1 MEDDGKGFDL
11 GEVSRATEKGRGLGL
26 MGMRERVALFSGNL
40 TIDTAPGAGTQ
51 ASDRGPSGR
60 VEKWQEIR
68 VLIVDDHAILREG
81 IRALLSLYPDIEV
94 VGEAEDGLQAISMT
108 RQLAPDIVLMD
119 IAMPGLGGLEATVE
133 IRKQSPDS
141 RVVILTQHDDTE
153 YIFPILKAGA
163 SGYVLKKA
171 VGTELV
177 AAIRAVHRG
186 ESFLYP
192 SVATA
197 VIEGY
202 LAKGR
207 GCGVQLR
214 PAERPG
220 EAGAQADRR
229 GATRTRRSRTC

>member
-1 MEDDGKGFDL
+1 MAKI
-11 GEVSRATEKGRGLGL
+11 K
-26 MGMRERVALFSGNL
+26 
-40 TIDTAPGAGTQ
+40 
-51 ASDRGPSGR
+51 
-60 VEKWQEIR
+60 

-94 VGEAEDGLQAISMT
+94 VGEAEDGLQAISLT
-108 RQLAPDIVLMD
+108 RQLGPDIVLTD

-133 IRKQSPDS
+133 IRKQSPNS
-141 RVVILTQHDDTE
+141 RVVILTQHDDSE

-177 AAIRAVHRG
+177 AAIRAVYRG

-202 LAKGR
+202 LSRGEDSESRYDRLSDREKQVLKLIAEGHTNKEIAEMLSLSVKTVLAHRANLMEKLDIHNRTELVKYAIRKGLVTVT
-207 GCGVQLR
+207 G
-214 PAERPG
+214 
-220 EAGAQADRR
+220 
-229 GATRTRRSRTC
+229 

>member
-1 MEDDGKGFDL
+1 MA
-11 GEVSRATEKGRGLGL
+11 R
-26 MGMRERVALFSGNL
+26 
-40 TIDTAPGAGTQ
+40 
-51 ASDRGPSGR
+51 
-60 VEKWQEIR
+60 IR

-94 VGEAEDGLQAISMT
+94 VGEAEDGLQAISLT
-108 RQLAPDIVLMD
+108 RQLGPDIVLTD

-133 IRKQSPDS
+133 IRKQSPNS
-141 RVVILTQHDDTE
+141 RVVILTQHDDSE

-177 AAIRAVHRG
+177 AAIRAVYRG

-202 LAKGR
+202 LSRGEDSESSYDRLSDREKQVLKLIAEGHTNKEIAEMLSLSVKTVLAHRANLMEKLDIHNRTELVKYAIRKGLVTVT
-207 GCGVQLR
+207 G
-214 PAERPG
+214 
-220 EAGAQADRR
+220 
-229 GATRTRRSRTC
+229 

>member
-1 MEDDGKGFDL
+1 MA
-11 GEVSRATEKGRGLGL
+11 R
-26 MGMRERVALFSGNL
+26 
-40 TIDTAPGAGTQ
+40 
-51 ASDRGPSGR
+51 
-60 VEKWQEIR
+60 IR

-94 VGEAEDGLQAISMT
+94 VGEAEDGLQAISLT
-108 RQLAPDIVLMD
+108 RQLGPDIVLTD

-133 IRKQSPDS
+133 IRKQSPNS
-141 RVVILTQHDDTE
+141 RVVILTQHDDSE

-177 AAIRAVHRG
+177 AAIRAVYRG

-202 LAKGR
+202 LSRGDDAESSYDRLSDREKQVLKLIAEGHTNKEIAEMLSLSVKTVLAHRANLMEKLDIHNRTELVKYAIRKGLVTVT
-207 GCGVQLR
+207 G
-214 PAERPG
+214 
-220 EAGAQADRR
+220 
-229 GATRTRRSRTC
+229 

>member
-1 MEDDGKGFDL
+1 MA
-11 GEVSRATEKGRGLGL
+11 R
-26 MGMRERVALFSGNL
+26 
-40 TIDTAPGAGTQ
+40 
-51 ASDRGPSGR
+51 
-60 VEKWQEIR
+60 IR

-94 VGEAEDGLQAISMT
+94 VGEAEDGLQAISLT
-108 RQLAPDIVLMD
+108 RQLGPDIVLTD

-133 IRKQSPDS
+133 IRKQSPNS
-141 RVVILTQHDDTE
+141 RVVILTQHDDSE

-177 AAIRAVHRG
+177 AAIRAVYRG

-202 LAKGR
+202 LSRGEDSESSYDRLSDREKQVLKLIAEGHTNKEIAEMLSLSVKTVLAHRANVMEKLDIHNRTELVKYAIRKGLVTVN
-207 GCGVQLR
+207 G
-214 PAERPG
+214 
-220 EAGAQADRR
+220 
-229 GATRTRRSRTC
+229 